1 MASVSPKNN
10 NDSSAKENTASAE
23 APKKRPINWNTPDN
37 FMKLYGWV
45 EALFFA
51 SDRPLTL
58 EDLES
63 ILANHAE
70 GLRPEQLEG
79 VIREIVASYS
89 HPTRGFHLV
98 EVAEGWQFRTNTN
111 HVALLRTL
119 FSHNPPRISQAA
131 LEAMA
136 IVAYRQ
142 PITRVEIDAIRGVDS
157 GGVLR
162 NLMDRRLVRV
172 VGRATTPGR
181 PYLYGTSPEFLEYF
195 GLRSLRELP
204 SFAQLS
210 MPVPDGFIPPHLRE
224 DEEEAARAREEAQAD
239 EAEANA
245 KDGGKDDDSSK
256 KKKKKRPS
264 ARARAQ
270 AKAQELFEFMNSGP
284 LGRRASEESEEES
297 EEEQ

>member
-1 MASVSPKNN
+1 MSSE
-10 NDSSAKENTASAE
+10 SAKQNNEAAE
-23 APKKRPINWNTPDN
+23 APKKRPPNWNTPDN

-51 SDRPLTL
+51 ADRPLTL
-58 EDLES
+58 EDLEN
-63 ILANHAE
+63 ILQNHAD
-70 GLRPEQLEG
+70 GLHQEQLEG

-89 HPTRGFHLV
+89 HPTRGFHLI

-111 HVALLRTL
+111 HVALIRTL

-142 PITRVEIDAIRGVDS
+142 PITRVEVDAIRGVDS

-181 PYLYGTSPEFLEYF
+181 PFLYGTSPEFLEYF
-195 GLRSLRELP
+195 GLKSLRDLP

-210 MPVPDGFIPPHLRE
+210 MPVPEGFVPPHLRE
-224 DEEEAARAREEAQAD
+224 KEEEMEREEEAAEAAGQGD
-239 EAEANA
+239 
-245 KDGGKDDDSSK
+245 DGNQ
-256 KKKKKRPS
+256 KKKKRPS

-284 LGRRASEESEEES
+284 LARRASEEPEEETT
-297 EEEQ
+297 EDE